1 MSDEKEHLNAPTE
14 KEQQV
19 APKNEPRNRLPTFQE
34 VLARQTKPP
43 VDLFMFYL
51 FLQREGAEDV
61 LDFWLD
67 VQQHE
72 NLCRAY
78 FKDLKKAGKAVQD
91 EWPQYYDYARRR
103 GSIYGTVVGIPG
115 AGKRSTMSSA
125 DVSDDDR
132 RPSSQR
138 GPTTTAA
145 GAIGARGGRST
156 VSPRASAVP
165 GSPFDW
171 KGPTP
176 VNPPEHLMQHGFSSP
191 PPSNAIHGSSTPFSG
206 TGRWGRYSTINK
218 RLSRAPTMFTRE
230 GPVTHAALIASAEH
244 IFARYLVP
252 GAEKEIYLPPSLR
265 IHSFALSSDHP
276 PTMAGGPVPG
286 QSKEEYEMEQAQ
298 LAQVPDMFHS
308 QKEYVFSAM
317 EQDAFP
323 RFLRAKAF
331 GNLTPVS
338 ALVRLVVGLIVL
350 WIGLSTGFALIF
362 LDVKPKSKRFFLFIP
377 YTIAV
382 LLLVSHQYE
391 LDPVLLLLFNQSET
405 TPFRTLAVREPYVRK
420 LLVGRAIWVS
430 VLVAV
435 IATVLTL
442 IFWAVPGHR
451 L

>member
-1 MSDEKEHLNAPTE
+1 MAEEKELLPPPQE
-14 KEQQV
+14 KETW
-19 APKNEPRNRLPTFQE
+19 AAERRNRLPTFRE
-34 VLARQTKPP
+34 VLARQTRPP

-78 FKDLKKAGKAVQD
+78 FKDLKKNGKAVKD
-91 EWPQYYDYARRR
+91 EWPQYYDFARRR

-115 AGKRSTMSSA
+115 GKRSTMSSA
-125 DVSDDDR
+125 ETSDEEKRAMVQTPDNIAQT
-132 RPSSQR
+132 SQQ
-138 GPTTTAA
+138 
-145 GAIGARGGRST
+145 GRST
-156 VSPRASAVP
+156 VSPRPSATP

-176 VNPPEHLMQHGFSSP
+176 VNPVG
-191 PPSNAIHGSSTPFSG
+191 SNLEGGRSTTPFSS
-206 TGRWGRYSTINK
+206 GRFGRYSSMAK
-218 RLSRAPTMFTRE
+218 RLSRAPTILPRD
-230 GPVTHAALIASAEH
+230 GPVTHAALIASAER
-244 IFARYLVP
+244 IFGRYLVP

-265 IHSFALSSDHP
+265 IHSFILSSDNP
-276 PTMAGGPVPG
+276 PPLAGQGMG
-286 QSKEEYEMEQAQ
+286 QDREEYELEQAAM
-298 LAQVPDMFHS
+298 AQVPDMFHA

-338 ALVRLVVGLIVL
+338 ALVRLVAGLVVL

-377 YTIAV
+377 FILSM
-382 LLLVSHQYE
+382 LLLISHQYE
-391 LDPVLLLLFNQSET
+391 LDPLLLLLFNQSET
-405 TPFRTLAVREPYVRK
+405 TPFRTLSVREPYVKK
-420 LLVGRAIWVS
+420 LLIGRAIWVS

-435 IATVLTL
+435 LGTVLTI